1 MALFEEL
8 QALAPKS
15 LSQPV
20 LERLEPSSERLPSL
34 ERSSERIDEPQPLRR
49 HFGHRFSI
57 DFSCFGVVLLSV
69 FLCFLVFFPVF

>member
-49 HFGHRFSI
+49 HFGHRF
-57 DFSCFGVVLLSV
+57 
-69 FLCFLVFFPVF
+69 